1 VAHDHA
7 TLEDLETAGL
17 ESQLAAVRTL
27 VGEPGVDEALALQT
41 CNRVEAYV
49 VVQDAE
55 AGREALSTLFAEV
68 DDRLV
73 REMDHEESLRHLLR
87 VAAGL
92 ESQVVGEDQILGQVK
107 DALEDARAAGGV
119 GPVLDEGVTKAV
131 HLGERARTETAIN
144 EGIVSLA
151 SAAVHEAAAHR
162 DLEGATA
169 LVAGAG
175 EMGRRAAASL
185 ASSVDRLVVAN
196 RTVSTAATLAACVD
210 VAASAVGLDA
220 VGSAAADADVVV
232 TATGSPDPIFDRK
245 TLADA
250 GEAVVVDIAR
260 PRDVAPA
267 AADLQAVT
275 VRSLDDLEAHTEET
289 RRQRAAAA
297 AEVEEMVETAFDRL
311 MRRYKRKRADRVI
324 SAMYAGAERIKSE
337 QVGRALR
344 ELDLEENDEAVVEA
358 MADAI
363 VGELMAAPADSLRD
377 AAEDDDWSTI
387 HTALQ
392 LFDPSDVDAED
403 LPAPAGGD
411 ESTVPEG
418 VRD

>member
-55 AGREALSTLFAEV
+55 TGREALSTLFAEV

-107 DALEDARAAGGV
+107 DALADARAAGGV

-151 SAAVHEAAAHR
+151 SAAVHEAAVHR

-232 TATGSPDPIFDRK
+232 TATGSPDPIFDRE

-344 ELDLEENDEAVVEA
+344 ELDLEEGDEAVVEA

-363 VGELMAAPADSLRD
+363 VGELLAAPADSLRD

>member
-27 VGEPGVDEALALQT
+27 VGEPGVDEAFALQT

-107 DALEDARAAGGV
+107 DALADARAAGGV

-210 VAASAVGLDA
+210 VAASAA
-220 VGSAAADADVVV
+220 AEPTASRPTAADADVVV
-232 TATGSPDPIFDRK
+232 TATGSPDPIFDRE

-344 ELDLEENDEAVVEA
+344 ELDLDEDDEAVVEA

-363 VGELMAAPADSLRD
+363 VGELLAAPADSLRD

-387 HTALQ
+387 HAALQ

-403 LPAPAGGD
+403 LPVPGEDGP
-411 ESTVPEG
+411 TVPEG
-418 VRD
+418 VRE